1 VAAVSSSPSRY
12 KIRYRD
18 DVEQP
23 FRDGSDWCSCNECI
37 LLMRS
42 QFAANP
48 SRDFQVVDESGLV
61 IASTLEQAAPPRTC
75 GIN

>member
-1 VAAVSSSPSRY
+1 VSPSSRY
-12 KIRYRD
+12 KIRFR
-18 DVEQP
+18 EAAGQP

-42 QFAANP
+42 QFAVNP
-48 SRDFQVVDESGLV
+48 TRDFQVVDESGLV
-61 IASTLEQAAPPRTC
+61 IASTLEQSTLPQSC